1 MFQNSPSKGKDP
13 ANYELKYSEPG
24 ASCSN
29 ELVDSSNI
37 ISYTTEGDNAS
48 PKKIYWDSSFDWR
61 TLFNTKKPESKYGVS
76 ENSIWQKK
84 VDHLMLISTASF
96 SGFV

>member
-1 MFQNSPSKGKDP
+1 MPFKKRKQKERYNLWKKASGNYKTLEELFQNSPSKGKDP

-48 PKKIYWDSSFDWR
+48 PKKIY
-61 TLFNTKKPESKYGVS
+61 
-76 ENSIWQKK
+76 
-84 VDHLMLISTASF
+84 
-96 SGFV
+96 